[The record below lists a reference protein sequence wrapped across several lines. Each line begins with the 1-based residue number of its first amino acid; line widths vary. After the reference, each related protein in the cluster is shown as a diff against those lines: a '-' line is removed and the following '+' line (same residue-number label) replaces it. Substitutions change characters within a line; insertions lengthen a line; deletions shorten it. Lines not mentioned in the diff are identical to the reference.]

1 MRIGIFDSGIGGLTV
16 LKELMTQFPS
26 NEYFYLGDTA
36 NVPYG
41 TKSTE
46 QIKTL
51 STSATQYFK
60 DLKIDLLVVACNT
73 ASSLALSEIKSVIH
87 PVPVIG
93 VVEPGI
99 EAVLEELSVKQFD
112 PEIRILILGTKAT
125 VRSGIYG
132 VELRKR
138 LSFNT
143 ISEQNCALAVPL
155 IEEGWI
161 QNPVMELVLKE
172 YVAPYVADK
181 KPGIALL
188 ACTHYPWAQQC
199 FQNTLP
205 GWSIVNSAKA
215 IARSIE
221 EQFPQI
227 KSNVSQQ
234 NNLRIHLKWTDPKS
248 VSEFAINDFKGSF
261 GIDLTLT

>member
-1 MRIGIFDSGIGGLTV
+1 MKVGIFDSGIGGLTV
-16 LKELMTQFPS
+16 LKELMTQFPN

-60 DLKIDLLVVACNT
+60 DFQIDLLVVACNT
-73 ASSLALSEIKSVIH
+73 ASSLALSEIKNTIY
-87 PVPVIG
+87 PVPVVG
-93 VVEPGI
+93 VVEPGV
-99 EAVLEELSVKQFD
+99 EAVLEELAKKQFD

-138 LSFNT
+138 ISFNP

-155 IEEGWI
+155 IEEDWI
-161 QNPVMELVLKE
+161 QSPVMNQVLKE
-172 YVAPYVADK
+172 YVAPYISDS

-188 ACTHYPWAQQC
+188 ACTHYPWAQAN
-199 FQNTLP
+199 FQNVLQ

-215 IARSIE
+215 IARSVA

-227 KSNVSQQ
+227 ASQQ
-234 NNLRIHLKWTDPKS
+234 EQKQNLKIHLKWTDPKS
-248 VSEFAINDFKGSF
+248 VSEFAINEFKGSF
-261 GIDLTLT
+261 GIDLTIS